1 MKCKVSDSPSGVG
14 RSRPGLVSSASP
26 VSRLH
31 KEDVASNTRTSKDD
45 KSEGNILRRSS
56 RRATIERR
64 VWAIPKKVAKAPVP
78 SIKEKTIQPKSSRKD
93 REKKVQSTV
102 QSKPPSKSK
111 ASPDAKRGLVMTE
124 ETGNARRKIKK
135 KEGMQNVGDE
145 VEDVSESGS
154 EVVEMAE
161 TTSVSDVEDD
171 AGVDDGVSL
180 PERTLN
186 SKKECSENSTSSGNS
201 DSGTSD
207 HVDSSENIVRTGLPL
222 LAEAVVS
229 LKDTSSRTLSSNP
242 SRSDRGQEET
252 LDTGEICLTKAV
264 IEEVIPDFGNEGSYV
279 SSSVS
284 GECEVNTR
292 NTQSTGQVFR
302 NLEDVLGHSYSRL
315 EQDCEVQDEAVTEQS
330 PSQTNCASEE
340 TGTESEAPDIEAE
353 DGGSEGVGDV
363 TVHSEGEGEGE
374 EGSKEGDQHT
384 TDSCE
389 AQLDIRLES
398 ENKDVKASRDE
409 SQEKSEKSDEDPAEA
424 PGDNDN
430 TIDLKTTDQAESV
443 SSMTPDC
450 LTMKSDSMPAEN
462 TDSESSKAGVAE
474 VAEEEHVSLSV
485 ALAQLLDSGCGE
497 AEGTETLTIHS
508 VSPGVQAEQEERQE
522 VVALELNSRGMVAEK
537 TQEEIDDDEDEE
549 GELVIKEEDDDGG
562 DEESNAESE
571 EDDEL
576 RKQAQDERKE
586 DNLQDCLSVMN
597 STRFPELCKETRCDS
612 DADQRTPS
620 PSPTPTKLKKQIPP
634 LIKINSRPPAIK
646 TPLKCPECPM
656 QFCTVRSLLW
666 HFGYHGARSRENC
679 LPPILLQDLIV
690 PWDKPTVSLFISQAA
705 EGEKNTEKIIAS
717 TEMSLA
723 MSPSLDAA
731 MKVDTASKQDLIMA
745 TQILKADDGMGT
757 NGDVI
762 LKVPIPRLKPKS
774 QGPSTFK
781 KDKFINILP
790 KISSDSQGS
799 VTPAAP
805 HLAKIRASSS
815 PTPQIT
821 IHAQNNK
828 PADVVTVKPQSSV
841 PKITIRA
848 DSSSQQV
855 HVKPKAPAS
864 AHSAVQIKPLIT
876 SSQSAV
882 QIQPLL
888 SSSQP
893 AIQIQPLVSTSQS
906 ALQIQPLV
914 SSSQSS
920 LQIQPLVSTSQSALQ
935 IQPLVSSSQSALQ
948 IQPLVSSSQSG
959 LQIQPLV
966 SGTHAAVQPI
976 ASTTTKSS
984 SGTSHIALIPVDNLT
999 AVGQNF
1005 PSRSKTVPPSIRMMP
1020 PSPLPVKTAP
1030 SSMDGILEKDG
1041 LVMINSNLALR
1052 IVSSLPSTLESGTS
1066 TTTSTT
1072 TIRPIATHLTTNNN
1086 LTILPQVEGSKL
1098 SNSKKE
1104 GMKNPDILTIVPQID
1119 VNKKVSLLKNAPP
1132 TPNTQASVPKGSPAS
1147 QVVKLY
1153 LLQPKDT
1160 KGKNGGDSTTKL
1172 GIPTEPSIGM
1182 NGLEVPLPLSNG
1194 NESNATSEN
1203 GNSREQG
1210 TDEDEEV
1217 DDLDEEEEEG
1227 MVIDDERDG
1236 DEDVM
1241 DPLSLCAVTMEDE
1254 NLDASNSS
1262 SHAEQ
1267 FSADSAASSEDKVT
1281 IRKIVGKPKG
1291 KSNQGVDIVKYEA
1304 RKYVC
1309 CYCNRRFGW
1318 STDLKRH
1325 VILHTGEK
1333 PFQCKVCP
1341 TAFTRKFLLQNH
1353 MKRMHPDKCKMSD
1366 LWP

>member
-1 MKCKVSDSPSGVG
+1 
-14 RSRPGLVSSASP
+14 
-26 VSRLH
+26 
-31 KEDVASNTRTSKDD
+31 
-45 KSEGNILRRSS
+45 
-56 RRATIERR
+56 
-64 VWAIPKKVAKAPVP
+64 
-78 SIKEKTIQPKSSRKD
+78 
-93 REKKVQSTV
+93 
-102 QSKPPSKSK
+102 
-111 ASPDAKRGLVMTE
+111 
-124 ETGNARRKIKK
+124 
-135 KEGMQNVGDE
+135 
-145 VEDVSESGS
+145 
-154 EVVEMAE
+154 
-161 TTSVSDVEDD
+161 
-171 AGVDDGVSL
+171 
-180 PERTLN
+180 
-186 SKKECSENSTSSGNS
+186 
-201 DSGTSD
+201 
-207 HVDSSENIVRTGLPL
+207 
-222 LAEAVVS
+222 
-229 LKDTSSRTLSSNP
+229 
-242 SRSDRGQEET
+242 
-252 LDTGEICLTKAV
+252 
-264 IEEVIPDFGNEGSYV
+264 
-279 SSSVS
+279 
-284 GECEVNTR
+284 
-292 NTQSTGQVFR
+292 
-302 NLEDVLGHSYSRL
+302 
-315 EQDCEVQDEAVTEQS
+315 
-330 PSQTNCASEE
+330 
-340 TGTESEAPDIEAE
+340 
-353 DGGSEGVGDV
+353 
-363 TVHSEGEGEGE
+363 
-374 EGSKEGDQHT
+374 
-384 TDSCE
+384 
-389 AQLDIRLES
+389 
-398 ENKDVKASRDE
+398 
-409 SQEKSEKSDEDPAEA
+409 
-424 PGDNDN
+424 
-430 TIDLKTTDQAESV
+430 
-443 SSMTPDC
+443 
-450 LTMKSDSMPAEN
+450 
-462 TDSESSKAGVAE
+462 
-474 VAEEEHVSLSV
+474 
-485 ALAQLLDSGCGE
+485 
-497 AEGTETLTIHS
+497 
-508 VSPGVQAEQEERQE
+508 
-522 VVALELNSRGMVAEK
+522 
-537 TQEEIDDDEDEE
+537 
-549 GELVIKEEDDDGG
+549 
-562 DEESNAESE
+562 
-571 EDDEL
+571 
-576 RKQAQDERKE
+576 
-586 DNLQDCLSVMN
+586 MN
-597 STRFPELCKETRCDS
+597 STRFPELCKDVRCDS
-612 DADQRTPS
+612 DADQRTPC
-620 PSPTPTKLKKQIPP
+620 PSPTPTKLKKQIPA

-666 HFGYHGARSRENC
+666 HFAYHGARSRENC

-705 EGEKNTEKIIAS
+705 EGEKSTEKIIAS

-723 MSPSLDAA
+723 MSPSPDAA

-790 KISSDSQGS
+790 KITSSDSQGS
-799 VTPAAP
+799 ITPAAS
-805 HLAKIRASSS
+805 HLAKIGASSS

-828 PADVVTVKPQSSV
+828 PTDVVTVKPQSSV

-855 HVKPKAPAS
+855 HVKPIAPAS

-984 SGTSHIALIPVDNLT
+984 SGTSHIALIPVDNLS

-1005 PSRSKTVPPSIRMMP
+1005 PSKSKTVPPPIRMMA
-1020 PSPLPVKTAP
+1020 PSPLPVKTSP

-1104 GMKNPDILTIVPQID
+1104 SMKNPDILTIVPQID
-1119 VNKKVSLLKNAPP
+1119 VNKKVSLLKNAPS
-1132 TPNTQASVPKGSPAS
+1132 TPNTQASIPKSSPAS

-1194 NESNATSEN
+1194 NESTATSEN

-1210 TDEDEEV
+1210 MNEEEEIE
-1217 DDLDEEEEEG
+1217 DLDEEEEEG

-1262 SHAEQ
+1262 SQADQ
-1267 FSADSAASSEDKVT
+1267 FSADSATSSEDKVT

-1291 KSNQGVDIVKYEA
+1291 KTNQGVDIVKYEA